1 MPPGLP
7 PRGALLALALV
18 PFAAAT
24 LWWGVGD
31 RLTPAALAESQAVL
45 MEWRRAQG
53 ALAVVVFFAAVAVA
67 ALVSL
72 PGIAVF
78 TLAGGLLF
86 GALWGTLIVVV
97 AATLGAT
104 GLYLLARAGIGDAL
118 WRRLEAG
125 RGASFAAELKR
136 NEIKALLL
144 LRIAPV
150 VPFFMANTL
159 PAVMGVRP
167 MRYAATTFAGLL
179 PGTAAIALA
188 GGTLSDLA
196 ASGGDVHLGTMGV
209 LLIGVPMIL
218 LLSALAGR
226 LLRR

>member
-1 MPPGLP
+1 MPLRSPS
-7 PRGALLALALV
+7 RRALLALALV
-18 PFAAAT
+18 PLAAGT
-24 LWWGVGD
+24 LWWGLGD
-31 RLTPAALAESQAVL
+31 RLTPAALAESQAAL
-45 MEWRRAQG
+45 MEWRRARG
-53 ALAVVVFFAAVAVA
+53 ALAVVVFFAVVAVA

-86 GALWGTLIVVV
+86 GALWGTLLVVV

-104 GLYLLARAGIGDAL
+104 GLYLLARAGVGDAL

-125 RGASFAAELKR
+125 RGAAFATELKR

-159 PAVMGVRP
+159 PAIMGVRP
-167 MRYAATTFAGLL
+167 MRYAVTTFVGLL

-188 GGTLSDLA
+188 GGSLSDLA
-196 ASGGDVHLGTMGV
+196 AGGGEVRLGTMGA
-209 LLIGVPMIL
+209 LIIGVPLIL
-218 LLSALAGR
+218 LLSALAAR

>member
-1 MPPGLP
+1 MRRLSP
-7 PRGALLALALV
+7 PRPALLALVLL
-18 PFAAAT
+18 PLAAGA
-24 LWWGVGD
+24 LWWGLGE
-31 RLTPAALAESQAVL
+31 RLTSAALAESQAAL
-45 MEWRRAQG
+45 LEWRRAHG
-53 ALAVVVFFAAVAVA
+53 ALAVVLFFVAVALA

-125 RGASFAAELKR
+125 RGAALAAEMKR

-150 VPFFMANTL
+150 VPFLLANTL
-159 PAVMGVRP
+159 PALMGVRP
-167 MRYAATTFAGLL
+167 LRYATTTFVGLI

-188 GGTLSDLA
+188 GGSLSDLA
-196 ASGGDVHLGTMGV
+196 AGGGEVQVGTLGA
-209 LLIGVPMIL
+209 LLIGVPLIL
-218 LLSALAGR
+218 LLSALAAR

>member
-1 MPPGLP
+1 MRLQLP
-7 PRGALLALALV
+7 PNRAVLALALLPV
-18 PFAAAT
+18 AAGAI
-24 LWWGVGD
+24 WWSLGD
-31 RLTPAALAESQAVL
+31 RMTPAALAEGQAAL

-53 ALAVVVFFAAVAVA
+53 ALAVLVFFAVTAVA

-86 GALWGTLIVVV
+86 GALWGTVIVVM

-125 RGASFAAELKR
+125 RGAAFAAELKR

-150 VPFFMANTL
+150 VPFFLANTL
-159 PAVMGVRP
+159 PAIMGVRP
-167 MRYAATTFAGLL
+167 LRYALTTMVGLL

-188 GGTLSDLA
+188 GGSLSDLA
-196 ASGGDVHLGTMGV
+196 ASGGAVHPGTLGA
-209 LLIGVPMIL
+209 LLIGVPLIL
-218 LLSALAGR
+218 LLAALAAR
-226 LLRR
+226 VLRR